1 MPRPKSWV
9 RSTAEFISDESRLAK
24 VFRGEDDDNNDHRRM
39 NLPLLF
45 LLSSLFFSPS
55 VLRRSLDQFRNRTER
70 QTNSL
75 SKRDAMIIG
84 IYRERENDPYATLSV
99 RRVVPIRISRSSK

>member
-9 RSTAEFISDESRLAK
+9 RSTAEFISDESRLAE

-45 LLSSLFFSPS
+45 LLFSLFSPS
-55 VLRRSLDQFRNRTER
+55 VLRRSLDQFRNRTGR